1 MNTMRDCPVVGSFA
15 KGCAALATSGKEG
28 ALGYSGPFAS
38 VRQATQNAM
47 ARCQKGGAHSCTAV
61 ASLWRL
67 GGPGDSPDVFAAI
80 AIVASNTV
88 LHITDMPER

>member
-1 MNTMRDCPVVGSFA
+1 VDWQQKNA
-15 KGCAALATSGKEG
+15 QAAGNA
-28 ALGYSGPFAS
+28 AAS
-38 VRQATQNAM
+38 
-47 ARCQKGGAHSCTAV
+47 V

-88 LHITDMPER
+88 LHITGMPER